1 MKKLTST
8 DAEMKKAFLT
18 KKMHIWQ
25 DFKYVFDVFTARE
38 RSTGFTLKTPCKAE
52 AIYP

>member
-8 DAEMKKAFLT
+8 DAEMKKSLSY
-18 KKMHIWQ
+18 KKMRIWQ
-25 DFKYVFDVFTARE
+25 DYRYVFDVFTARE

>member
-8 DAEMKKAFLT
+8 EAEMKKSLSY

-25 DFKYVFDVFTARE
+25 DFKYVIDVFTARE